1 VEGKMRRILICEDER
16 DTQES
21 LKRLLQR
28 KDYEVFGVYDGKDA
42 IDKAKELYPDLIL
55 LDIRMPKIDGLE
67 VAREIRKTNKTAK
80 IIIVTAFASPQIEQE
95 ASRYDIS
102 DYIVK
107 PAAPEDIVR
116 VVEQALK

>member
-1 VEGKMRRILICEDER
+1 MRRILICEDER